1 MKTVKRA
8 TACLLVVLLCL
19 SLCSCSFLDE
29 MRAAQAII
37 REDGTIL
44 WNHAEYRPLP
54 IQDEMVWEKYPLTD
68 DDDVYTVFVTDEDV
82 PVLLIEEFSDH
93 GGMSYNNH
101 TILYLYTWHDG
112 SEVSPYYCLSS
123 QYGKITKELK
133 QLQEQ
138 VDTTTFYYYQYYD
151 CIGGMQTEDCLY
163 YDLTEEETACVDKVL
178 SMVVPIIPEEP
189 ISIFWNLELLAG
201 DRHHEYVKP
210 VGMLN
215 LATDFNYYISDV
227 GKDGEKGYIY
237 KVPEDLNEYFDS
249 IFYPIWYEYGSDLS
263 DFPRELPIAPG
274 DGEEGSV

>member
-8 TACLLVVLLCL
+8 TACLLAVLLCL
-19 SLCSCSFLDE
+19 SLCSCNALDE
-29 MRAAQAII
+29 MRKHHAII

-44 WNHAEYRPLP
+44 WNNAEYRPLP
-54 IQDEMVWEKYPLTD
+54 IQDEMVWEKYPLFFN
-68 DDDVYTVFVTDEDV
+68 DDVDSLYLTDASV
-82 PVLLIEEFSDH
+82 PVLLSEQYGDYCI
-93 GGMSYNNH
+93 SYNED
-101 TILYLYTWHDG
+101 TILCVGYSEYTEN
-112 SEVSPYYCLSS
+112 SYYCLSS
-123 QYGKITKELK
+123 QYGKITKELER
-133 QLQEQ
+133 LQKQ

-178 SMVVPIIPEEP
+178 SKVVPIIPEEP
-189 ISIFWNLELLAG
+189 IAIFWNLELLAG
-201 DRHHEYVKP
+201 NRYHEYVKP